1 MGLEIITNNLGFF
14 FDGAVLTLAISLSAI
29 VIGFALGIFMGLARI
44 SRIFPVRMIATGYVE
59 ALRGT
64 PLLIQI
70 FIIYFGLPSIG
81 IYLSPIVSGI
91 LAVGLNSAAYQ
102 AEIIRGGI
110 QSVPKGQ
117 LEAAR
122 SMGMSYKQSMRRVVL
137 PQAMRLIIPP
147 MTNEFI
153 ILIKDSSLVSAISVW
168 ELTLVA
174 KELNAKYFDP
184 FTVFLFVA
192 VVYFVMT
199 FATSKILR
207 VVEKK
212 TAIPGYGAGD

>member
-1 MGLEIITNNLGFF
+1 MALDIITNNLGFF
-14 FDGAVLTLAISLSAI
+14 WKGALLTLEISLCAI
-29 VIGFALGIFMGLARI
+29 AIGFALGILMGLGRI
-44 SRIFPVRMIATGYVE
+44 SRILPIRLISTGYVE

-70 FIIYFGLPSIG
+70 FIIYFGLPSVG
-81 IYLSPIVSGI
+81 LVLDPLVSGI

-122 SMGMSYKQSMRRVVL
+122 SIGMTYTQSMRHVIL
-137 PQAMRLIIPP
+137 PQALRLIIPP

-153 ILIKDSSLVSAISVW
+153 ILIKDSSLVSAIGIW
-168 ELTLVA
+168 ELTLVG
-174 KELNAKYFDP
+174 KELNAKYFEP
-184 FTVFLFVA
+184 FMIFIFIA
-192 VVYFVMT
+192 IVYFIMT
-199 FATSKILR
+199 YATSKIMR
-207 VVEKK
+207 RVEKK
-212 TAIPGYGAGD
+212 FRIPGYGAEA

>member
-1 MGLEIITNNLGFF
+1 MAFELITDNLGFF
-14 FDGAVLTLAISLSAI
+14 AKGAILTLEISLSAI
-29 VIGFALGIFMGLARI
+29 AIGFVLGILMGLGRV
-44 SRIFPVRMIATGYVE
+44 SRILPVRLLSTGYVE

-64 PLLIQI
+64 PLLVQI

-81 IYLSPIVSGI
+81 IYLSPLVSGI

-122 SMGMSYKQSMRRVVL
+122 SIGMTYTQSMRHVVL
-137 PQAMRLIIPP
+137 PQALRLIVPP

-153 ILIKDSSLVSAISVW
+153 TLIKDSSLVSAIGIW
-168 ELTLVA
+168 ELTLVG
-174 KELNAKYFDP
+174 KELNAKYFEP
-184 FTVFLFVA
+184 FQIFIFIA
-192 VVYFVMT
+192 IVYFIMT
-199 FATSKILR
+199 YATSKIMR
-207 VVEKK
+207 RVEKRFK
-212 TAIPGYGAGD
+212 IPGYGAEA

>member
-1 MGLEIITNNLGFF
+1 MALDIITNNLGFF
-14 FDGAVLTLAISLSAI
+14 WKGALLTLEISLCAI
-29 VIGFALGIFMGLARI
+29 AIGFALGILMGLGRI
-44 SRIFPVRMIATGYVE
+44 SRILPIRLISTGYVE

-70 FIIYFGLPSIG
+70 FIIYFGLPSVG
-81 IYLSPIVSGI
+81 LVLDPLVSGI

-122 SMGMSYKQSMRRVVL
+122 SIGMTYTQSMRHVIL
-137 PQAMRLIIPP
+137 PQALRLIIPP

-153 ILIKDSSLVSAISVW
+153 ILIKDSSLVSAIGIW
-168 ELTLVA
+168 ELTLVG
-174 KELNAKYFDP
+174 KELNAKYFEP
-184 FTVFLFVA
+184 FTVFIFIA
-192 VVYFVMT
+192 IVYFIMT
-199 FATSKILR
+199 YATSKIMR
-207 VVEKK
+207 RVEKK
-212 TAIPGYGAGD
+212 FRIPGYGAEA